1 MNYPSRLLDDAVN
14 EISRLPGIGKKTA
27 LRLALFLLKQEEE
40 VTVNIS
46 KSIVKL
52 RSEIKYCKH
61 CHSISDEQVCGIC
74 SNRSRDNSIVCVVEN
89 TTDVM
94 ALENTDQYFGLY
106 HVLGGIISPIEG
118 VGPSDI
124 NLQSLFDRLDK
135 GEIKEVIL
143 ALSSTM
149 EAETTA
155 FYITKKLKNSD
166 VKITTIARGVPVGGE
181 LEFTDEVTLGRSIIR
196 RVVYE

>member
-14 EISRLPGIGKKTA
+14 EISKLPGIGKKTA
-27 LRLALFLLKQEEE
+27 LRLALFLLKQEED
-40 VTVNIS
+40 VSVNLS
-46 KSIVKL
+46 KAILKL
-52 RSEIKYCKH
+52 RSEIKYCVH

-74 SNRSRDNSIVCVVEN
+74 SNRSRDRSTICVVEN

-94 ALENTDQYFGLY
+94 ALENTAQYFGLY
-106 HVLGGIISPIEG
+106 HVLGGIISPMEG
-118 VGPSDI
+118 VGPSDL
-124 NLQSLFDRLDK
+124 NLESLFKRLEK
-135 GEIKEVIL
+135 GETKEVIL
-143 ALSSTM
+143 ALNSTM

-155 FYITKKLKNSD
+155 FYITKKLKDSG

-181 LEFTDEVTLGRSIIR
+181 LEYTDEVTLGRSITR